1 MRFKTPASV
10 YTRRRNSKSVSS
22 AAILAFAVLAAAA
35 LVVGAQHPSVTLADG
50 GGGNG
55 LASLKT
61 VAIPLP
67 ANLARFIKDEQ
78 AAIALGKALFWDQQ
92 VGSDGQSCASCH
104 FHAGADSRS
113 KNQIDPGLRAVP
125 PDPTLQLGGP
135 NFQLKASDFPLHRL
149 ANPNDQNSAVLFD
162 TNDIVS
168 SQGVRNFN
176 FTNVIVGNAADAGI
190 SVTDPIFSVNG
201 VNVRRVEPRNTPTMI
216 NAVFNF
222 RNFWD
227 GRARN
232 EFNGVNP
239 IGKLDPGAKVL
250 RVAAPGQAPQLVSL
264 IDGSHPEL
272 ALDTSA
278 LASQAVGPPLSDSEM
293 VFAGRTFVLLGRKM
307 VAARALALQHVAP
320 DDSALGSLSAAPGTG
335 LKSKYDVMIR
345 AAIQSEWWDSSSV
358 IQINPDGSL
367 TILPAG
373 AAAAQNRFAIMEVNF
388 SVIWGLSVQEYMAS
402 LVSDNSRVDQFL
414 EGNRSALTAQEQRGM
429 GIFTGKGQCSKC
441 HGGAET
447 TSASVSSVQANGL
460 VSGGD
465 TGFFNTGVRRINDD
479 LGIGASIGPLNLP
492 LSAGNPARAQG
503 AFKAPGLR
511 NVELTG
517 PYMHNGGM
525 ATLEQVVDFYSRGG
539 DFAKENAA
547 VLSDRIKNL
556 GLSAEDKAALVA
568 FLKAL
573 TDERV
578 RLDQAP
584 FDHPELFVPN
594 GSIGN
599 ANTVLADGTGN
610 SVQDTLRIPAVGK
623 NGVRVATPNFL
634 E

>member
-22 AAILAFAVLAAAA
+22 AAILALAVLAAAA

-55 LASLKT
+55 LASLKN

-113 KNQIDPGLRAVP
+113 KNQLDPGLRAVP
-125 PDPTLQLGGP
+125 PDPTFQLGGP
-135 NFQLKASDFPLHRL
+135 NFQLKASDFPLHKL

-168 SQGVRNFN
+168 SQGVRNIT

-190 SVTDPIFSVNG
+190 SLADPIFSVNG

-232 EFNGVNP
+232 EFNGVDP
-239 IGKLDPGAKVL
+239 IGNLDPGATVL
-250 RVAAPGQAPQLVSL
+250 HIAAPGQAPESVSL

-272 ALDTSA
+272 ALNNSS
-278 LASQAVGPPLSDSEM
+278 LASQAVGPPLSDFEM
-293 VFAGRTFVLLGRKM
+293 SFSGRSFVLLGRKM

-335 LKSKYDVMIR
+335 LKPKYDAMIR

-367 TILPAG
+367 TVLPAG
-373 AAAAQNRFAIMEVNF
+373 ATAAQNRFSMMEVNF
-388 SVIWGLSVQEYMAS
+388 SLIWGLSVQEYMAS

-492 LSAGNPARAQG
+492 LSAGNPAPAQRA
-503 AFKAPGLR
+503 FNAPGLR
-511 NVELTG
+511 NVALTG